1 MVNPNSPPCGRIPAL
16 QPGNAS
22 THCTTEGQ
30 PQDAHREEA
39 HREDVAPHRLRATD
53 ASEGQAIDVKGED
66 FHEAEEAGQ
75 IHRPRH
81 LAGTHRLQFLVPICR
96 TRLTNQKGYR
106 TQCCSTVAV
115 SAQFPYLFCAN
126 PICMLSPQ
134 GQHKPQQ
141 TKAWHSA
148 KALTWSQ

>member
-1 MVNPNSPPCGRIPAL
+1 MRCRVAGVPAL

-22 THCTTEGQ
+22 AHCTAEGQ

-53 ASEGQAIDVKGED
+53 ASESQAIDVEGED

-115 SAQFPYLFCAN
+115 SAQFLTYSA
-126 PICMLSPQ
+126 
-134 GQHKPQQ
+134 Q
-141 TKAWHSA
+141 TQSVCFPHRDNTSHNKQKHGILP
-148 KALTWSQ
+148 KH